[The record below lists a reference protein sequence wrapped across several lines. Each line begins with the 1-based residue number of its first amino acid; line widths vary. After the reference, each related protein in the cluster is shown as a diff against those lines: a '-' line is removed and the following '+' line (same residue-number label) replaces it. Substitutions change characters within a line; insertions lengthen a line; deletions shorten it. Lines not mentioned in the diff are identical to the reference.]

1 MIDLFKLI
9 LGVLASLFRSGAKL
23 EAEILVLRQQ
33 INVLRRRAS
42 KRPHLNNTDRF
53 LFVWLYR
60 WFPSVLGAIAIVR
73 PETIVRWHRAGF
85 RAYWRWRSRNRVGRP
100 KVSIELRTLI
110 GEMSCANRL
119 WGAPRIH
126 GELLKLGF
134 EVAQS
139 TVARYM
145 CRRFGPPSQGWRMFL
160 SNHADGIAAV
170 DLFVLPT
177 VAFQILD
184 CLVILR
190 HGRRF
195 WMSFGVASN
204 PTAEWISRQI
214 TEAFPWDHAP
224 EYLIRDRDRS
234 YGSVFVRCLCAMG
247 IRDRPIAPRSPWQNA
262 YVERLIGTIRRECLD
277 HIIVFGET
285 HLRRIVGAYAA
296 YYNEVRGPIDL
307 WTRTPRS
314 IAPFSASAPSHHN
327 LSSADFI
334 INIAEFEFSV
344 HTGLDLRRGVRALS
358 PASAGLSLWV
368 RSVLAGFNPLW
379 LDLNLAGAGFDLS
392 LDAPPFQAHQ
402 DQTASSESFRGK
414 RTQNHGALPERRE
427 LWLCSK
433 GPTEKET

>member
-1 MIDLFKLI
+1 MTDLFKLI
-9 LGVLASLFRSGAKL
+9 LGVLASLFRSRAKL

-33 INVLRRRAS
+33 INVLRRRAL
-42 KRPHLNNTDRF
+42 KRPHLNKTDRF

-100 KVSIELRTLI
+100 KVSVELRTLI

-134 EVAQS
+134 KVAQS

-145 CRRFGPPSQGWRMFL
+145 CRRFGPPSQGWRTFL

-177 VAFQILD
+177 IAFQILY

-195 WMSFGVASN
+195 WMSFGVTSN

-234 YGSVFVRCLCAMG
+234 YGSVFVRRLSAMG

-285 HLRRIVGAYAA
+285 HLRQIVGAYAA
-296 YYNEVRGPIDL
+296 YYNES
-307 WTRTPRS
+307 RS
-314 IAPFSASAPSHHN
+314 HRSLYKDAPFHRAIQRLGAITSQPVLGGLHHQYCR
-327 LSSADFI
+327 I
-334 INIAEFEFSV
+334 
-344 HTGLDLRRGVRALS
+344 
-358 PASAGLSLWV
+358 
-368 RSVLAGFNPLW
+368 
-379 LDLNLAGAGFDLS
+379 
-392 LDAPPFQAHQ
+392 
-402 DQTASSESFRGK
+402 
-414 RTQNHGALPERRE
+414 
-427 LWLCSK
+427 
-433 GPTEKET
+433 